1 MTINEIRQ
9 ILKTKDY
16 DFLKDNA
23 HLGMKNIILLTL
35 GGSHAYGTNIEGS
48 DLDIRGCALN
58 SKSEI
63 LLGNGFEQ
71 VSDKKTDTCIYSF
84 NKLVPLLTNVNPNTI
99 EMLGCKKEHYLYLSD
114 VGQEL
119 LDNSSI
125 FLSQKC
131 VHTFGGYANQQLR
144 RLDNKV
150 ARDITQTQQEKHIL
164 GSIKNAMYSLKEK
177 YGLTDD
183 EMFKLYVDA
192 SDKPNFE
199 SEIFADVKLSH
210 HPLRDFKTL
219 SEELNNI
226 IRGYSQFGK
235 RNEVAA
241 SHGKLAK
248 HMMHLVRLYYMCFDI
263 LENEQIVTYREN
275 EHDLLMSI
283 RDGAFL
289 DENDNPIPD
298 FNELLNSLE
307 KRLEYDKK
315 NTNLPEKPDY
325 DRIDDFV
332 MSVNEKI
339 VKNQ

>member
-9 ILKTKDY
+9 VLKTKDY
-16 DFLKDNA
+16 GFLKDNA
-23 HLGMKNIILLTL
+23 HLGKKNVILLTL

-63 LLGNGFEQ
+63 LLGHDFEQ

-84 NKLVPLLTNVNPNTI
+84 NKLIPLLANVNPNTI

-114 VGQEL
+114 VGREL

-150 ARDITQTQQEKHIL
+150 ARDITQIQQEKHIL
-164 GSIKNAMYSLKEK
+164 YSIKNAMYSLKEK

-210 HPLRDFKTL
+210 YPLRDFKTL
-219 SEELNNI
+219 SDELNNI
-226 IRGYSQFGK
+226 ISGYSRFGK

-289 DENDNPIPD
+289 DENDNPISD
-298 FNELLNSLE
+298 FNELVNSLE

>member
-35 GGSHAYGTNIEGS
+35 SGSHAYGTNIEGS
-48 DLDIRGCALN
+48 DLDIRGCAVN

-63 LLGNGFEQ
+63 LLGHDFEQ
-71 VSDKKTDTCIYSF
+71 VSDKKADTCIYSF
-84 NKLVPLLTNVNPNTI
+84 NKLVHLLTNVNPNTI

-131 VHTFGGYANQQLR
+131 IHTFGGYANQQLR
-144 RLDNKV
+144 RLDNKA
-150 ARDITQTQQEKHIL
+150 ARDITQAQQEEHIL
-164 GSIKNAMYSLKEK
+164 NSIKNAMYSLKEK
-177 YGLTDD
+177 YDLTDED
-183 EMFKLYVDA
+183 IFELYVDA
-192 SDKPNFE
+192 SDKPSLE

-210 HPLRDFKTL
+210 YPLRDFKTL

-289 DENDNPIPD
+289 DENDNPTPD
-298 FNELLNSLE
+298 FKEIVNSLE
-307 KRLEYDKK
+307 ERFEYDKK